1 MEEEEGKMG
10 TLVWRQSSILG
21 INLQKLKGSGSGT
34 EIHRMF
40 TINCLLMV
48 SVKVS
53 EYCVFLDVIVFD
65 GCLIK
70 RVKVMF
76 VRS

>member
-1 MEEEEGKMG
+1 
-10 TLVWRQSSILG
+10 
-21 INLQKLKGSGSGT
+21 
-34 EIHRMF
+34 MF
-40 TINCLLMV
+40 TINCLLIF

-76 VRS
+76 VRSYGFFGFLKVVNLI